1 MKTAEQSIESYISAL
16 SSKAAVP
23 GGGGASALAGAYGVS
38 LGLMVCELT
47 HGKKKYA
54 EFEPELARIMEKLT
68 AIRGA
73 FISLSD
79 EDEAVFLPLSK
90 AYGLP
95 KETEEQQLLKEQ
107 TLESCLLTASL
118 TPIKVM
124 EKACEALNY
133 MQALAE
139 NGSKL
144 ALSDVGVGVQ
154 FLNTAL
160 TGAIMNLYI
169 NTKMMKDTGKAAEL
183 NDYAERLLEDGTH
196 QVYAVYEL
204 VEKTVKP
211 VFAFKTR
218 QRHDK
223 VDFE

>member
-1 MKTAEQSIESYISAL
+1 
-16 SSKAAVP
+16 
-23 GGGGASALAGAYGVS
+23 
-38 LGLMVCELT
+38 MVCELT
-47 HGKKKYA
+47 GGKKKYA
-54 EFEPELARIMEKLT
+54 DFEPELARIREKLT
-68 AIRGA
+68 AIRAA
-73 FISLSD
+73 FIDLAD

-95 KETEEQQLLKEQ
+95 KETEEERLLKEQ
-107 TLESCLLTASL
+107 TLENCLLQASL

-133 MQALAE
+133 MQSLAE
-139 NGSKL
+139 NGSRL

-169 NTKMMKDTGKAAEL
+169 NTKMMKDIGKAAEL
-183 NDYAERLLEDGTH
+183 NDYAGRLLEDGTH
-196 QVYAVYEL
+196 HVYAVYEL
-204 VEKTVKP
+204 VEKAVKP
-211 VFAFKTR
+211 VFEFTTR